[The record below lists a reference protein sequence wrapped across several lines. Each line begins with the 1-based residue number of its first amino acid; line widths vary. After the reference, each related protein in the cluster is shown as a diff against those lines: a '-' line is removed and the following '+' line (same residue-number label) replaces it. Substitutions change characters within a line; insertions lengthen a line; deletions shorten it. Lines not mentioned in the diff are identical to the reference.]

1 MFTCLIEISKTS
13 FRNMI
18 LTTWS
23 YAEKLTVQEPC
34 VKSNF
39 IGDDDIVIGAFEQCS
54 QSLCI
59 ENEFQSGDTI
69 RFKFF
74 DGVVSHYV

>member
-1 MFTCLIEISKTS
+1 MLNRDFKDFLSQYDFNHLVLCGKVNGPRTMCE
-13 FRNMI
+13 
-18 LTTWS
+18 
-23 YAEKLTVQEPC
+23 
-34 VKSNF
+34 VKF
-39 IGDDDIVIGAFEQCS
+39 HRDDDIVIGAFEQCS